1 MTGFPTFSKQYA
13 GIKISCDLT
22 LTVGSA
28 DWMTMEVKFYKTIYV
43 VFLSKLN
50 SNQLVENSPCRLNQ
64 PITKLLTVDEECKSV
79 LIE

>member
-28 DWMTMEVKFYKTIYV
+28 DWMTMEVIFYRTDLL
-43 VFLSKLN
+43 FLLFLYSIL
-50 SNQLVENSPCRLNQ
+50 
-64 PITKLLTVDEECKSV
+64 
-79 LIE
+79 